1 MHSPRFLYVSSY
13 KPQIA
18 KFTLRFLKETPV
30 PREENR
36 GLFQKPGMHSIPG
49 ITFIL
54 LNVALVV
61 HSHGHDSG
69 SGLGYGFGYAQ
80 VGHGHST
87 GSMGWVA

>member
-49 ITFIL
+49 
-54 LNVALVV
+54 
-61 HSHGHDSG
+61 GKE
-69 SGLGYGFGYAQ
+69 
-80 VGHGHST
+80 
-87 GSMGWVA
+87 